1 VRRPAAEQATGRP
14 TELPLPHEVEEY
26 LGRLDGALTLPPEVR
41 TDIAAEMAD
50 HFRDSI
56 AAIVAEGLD
65 RERAARE
72 AIARMGNPTELA
84 AELSRAH
91 RTTRRLLA
99 GAAGGV
105 FHGAVGGAAGSLA
118 GLAAAVA
125 VGFSAATI
133 TGTALKMP
141 TDYLME
147 HLPLLR
153 AAIHDPAT
161 LTAWLAAIACFGAYF
176 AARRGVIAS
185 ARISRRSIETVR
197 RVWAA
202 AGFSVLA
209 LAALFV
215 VPAWQSPVSVPFEL
229 LVPVAFAA
237 GALANAVPRISIG
250 RGRAAAA
257 IVVVVILGVSFVTD
271 TPAWPSPVARHSD
284 TVADHAGQLAEFD
297 RVAPAWI
304 SPDGHP
310 VLAEGG
316 GLWGSGV
323 ISQAVVLWDGSPNA
337 HPYALDIFRDLRFEA
352 WRAVRF
358 GGSPDLEEYVPD
370 PAYTAP
376 FVTLPATFIDGFS
389 SQIDFDVN
397 HVRTTEWIVFV
408 TGTGPDGRR
417 YRLNDPEY
425 YLGGGYLT
433 SCFTGT
439 IWEWLTAGT

>member
-1 VRRPAAEQATGRP
+1 MRRRAAEQPAGRP
-14 TELPLPHEVEEY
+14 TEPPLPREVEEY
-26 LGRLDGALTLPPEVR
+26 LGHLGRALTLPAEVR
-41 TDIAAEMAD
+41 ADIDAEMAG

-56 AAIVAEGLD
+56 SAIVAEGLD
-65 RERAARE
+65 REPAARE
-72 AIARMGNPTELA
+72 AMARMGDPTVLA
-84 AELSRAH
+84 AELNRAH

-105 FHGAVGGAAGSLA
+105 LHGAVGVVAGSLA
-118 GLAAAVA
+118 GLAVAVA
-125 VGFSAATI
+125 VGFTAATI
-133 TGTALKMP
+133 TGTVLKMP
-141 TDYLME
+141 TDYLMD
-147 HLPLLR
+147 HLPLVA

-161 LTAWLAAIACFGAYF
+161 LTAWLATIACFGAYF

-185 ARISRRSIETVR
+185 ARISRRSIEAVR

-202 AGFSVLA
+202 AGFAVLA
-209 LAALFV
+209 LASVFM

-237 GALANAVPRISIG
+237 GAMGNAVPRIPIG
-250 RGRAAAA
+250 RGKAIAAVA
-257 IVVVVILGVSFVTD
+257 VVVILGASFVTD
-271 TPAWPSPVARHSD
+271 TPAWSPPPAYHSD

-297 RVAPAWI
+297 RVAPAWT
-304 SPDGHP
+304 SPGGHP

-316 GLWGSGV
+316 GLWGTGV
-323 ISQAVVLWDGSPNA
+323 IRQAVLVWDGEPNA
-337 HPYALDIFRDLRFEA
+337 HPNALDIFGGLRFEA

-358 GGSPDLEEYVPD
+358 GGPPDMKEFVPD
-370 PAYTAP
+370 PAYKAP
-376 FVTLPATFIDGFS
+376 FASLPATFSDGFS
-389 SQIDFDVN
+389 AQVDFDVS

-439 IWEWLTAGT
+439 IWDWLTAGT

>member
-1 VRRPAAEQATGRP
+1 MRRPAAEQPTGRP

-41 TDIAAEMAD
+41 ADIAAEMAD
-50 HFRDSI
+50 HFADSI

-72 AIARMGNPTELA
+72 AMARMGNPTELA

-133 TGTALKMP
+133 TGTVLKMP

-161 LTAWLAAIACFGAYF
+161 LTTWLAAIACFGAYF
-176 AARRGVIAS
+176 AA
-185 ARISRRSIETVR
+185 VR

-202 AGFSVLA
+202 AGFALLA

-257 IVVVVILGVSFVTD
+257 IAVVAILGVSFVTAA
-271 TPAWPSPVARHSD
+271 PAWSSPVAGHSD
-284 TVADHAGQLAEFD
+284 TAADHAGQLAEFD

-304 SPDGHP
+304 SPAGHP

-316 GLWGSGV
+316 GLWGTGV
-323 ISQAVVLWDGSPNA
+323 IQQAVVLWDGSPNA
-337 HPYALDIFRDLRFEA
+337 YPNALDIFRDLRFEA

-358 GGSPDLEEYVPD
+358 SGSPDIEEFVPD
-370 PAYTAP
+370 PAYPAP

-389 SQIDFDVN
+389 SQVDFDVS